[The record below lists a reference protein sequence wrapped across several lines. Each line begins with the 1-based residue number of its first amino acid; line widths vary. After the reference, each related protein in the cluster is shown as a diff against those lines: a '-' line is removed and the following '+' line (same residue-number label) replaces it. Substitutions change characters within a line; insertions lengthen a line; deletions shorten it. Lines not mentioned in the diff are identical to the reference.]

1 MRFYLI
7 VLLIGCFAG
16 AVFAQESEEESVV
29 DTFSRDPIPVL
40 IEPMKY
46 AEDIPLPFVRQMEQ
60 FAYRSIEAH
69 WHYQVVNNSTNEA
82 LPDTVAPEYII
93 QLNLE
98 PLQQQLSSQD
108 IKDSLDQVVYTD
120 YLIRVD
126 LQTTLRVT
134 EITTGELKYVK
145 KINAYKYAS
154 GRKDY
159 KAGTFTFS
167 DGSNINW
174 GATVPSVVRSQG
186 RRVNNLPDTPE
197 KEGQIQQSEKNRL
210 LTQAYEN
217 WKYSWQRTLLDIFPC
232 RIHITKVLET
242 KRNKPQW
249 VQIDAGEN
257 FRLKHNAYLRVYTQR
272 NYEPLDRT
280 FVRTEDIGWL
290 ILKEVGPQTTRA
302 KVVGGKKDIAA
313 ALERGD
319 VLFARIYYAKDR

>member
-1 MRFYLI
+1 MKRFFLI
-7 VLLIGCFAG
+7 LMIGWLAWP
-16 AVFAQESEEESVV
+16 VFAQEQEGESVV

-46 AEDIPLPFVRQMEQ
+46 AEDVPLPFVRQMEQ

-98 PLQQQLSSQD
+98 PIQQQLSSRD
-108 IKDSLDQVVYTD
+108 IKDTLDQVIYTD

-134 EITTGELKYVK
+134 EIATGELKYVK
-145 KINAYKYAS
+145 KINTYKYAS

-159 KAGTFTFS
+159 RARTFAFA
-167 DGSNINW
+167 DGSNVNW
-174 GATVPSVVRSQG
+174 QATMGSRLNTRGQ
-186 RRVNNLPDTPE
+186 RVNNLPDTPE

-210 LTQAYEN
+210 LMQAYES
-217 WKYSWQRTLLDIFPC
+217 WKNSWQASLLTIFPC
-232 RIHITKVLET
+232 RIHITKILES
-242 KRNKPQW
+242 KRGKPQW
-249 VQIDAGEN
+249 VQIDAGED

-272 NYEPLDRT
+272 NYEALGRT

-290 ILKEVGPQTTRA
+290 ILKEVGPKTTRA
-302 KVVGGKKDIAA
+302 KVTGGKKDMVAA
-313 ALERGD
+313 IERGD
-319 VLFARIYYAKDR
+319 ILFARIYFADDQ